1 MAGNEFLEKFEKVG
15 VAWKKEKSISIA
27 INADLYE
34 KDKVLMIENRD
45 KLTEK
50 HPDFNLFRERKV
62 KIVTEE

>member
-1 MAGNEFLEKFEKVG
+1 MANEFLEKFEKVG
-15 VAWKKEKSISIA
+15 VGWKKEKSIGIA

-34 KDKVLMIENRD
+34 KDKVLLIENRD
-45 KLTEK
+45 KLTEN